1 MKITASTSQTLKQEE
16 LKSKGSKATKQAQD
30 PKDSPKAD
38 KAKSVDVS
46 GIKDSQL
53 AQNLPNLQMR
63 IKKLLTRVRK
73 MIFALKCRI

>member
-38 KAKSVDVS
+38 NAKSVDVS
-46 GIKDSQL
+46 
-53 AQNLPNLQMR
+53 A
-63 IKKLLTRVRK
+63 
-73 MIFALKCRI
+73 